1 MEFSTG
7 DKIALGITV
16 ILVSAVIIIIF
27 LILLNS

>member
-1 MEFSTG
+1 MELSTG
-7 DKIALGITV
+7 DKIGLGITV